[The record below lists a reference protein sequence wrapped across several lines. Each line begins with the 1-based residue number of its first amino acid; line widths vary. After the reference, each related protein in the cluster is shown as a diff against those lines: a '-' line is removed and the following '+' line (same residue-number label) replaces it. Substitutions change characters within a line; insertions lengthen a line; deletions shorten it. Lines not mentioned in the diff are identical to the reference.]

1 MWFTI
6 IYYHMFPRKIV
17 LTNIKITRKSWSKYL
32 NTLESILSFTFCFH
46 KILWSSKCTSNMFI
60 LNFLDF
66 LEVQECL
73 QEFFTDRKLFKS
85 SLFRC
90 QQWFRN
96 QLLAF
101 VKLSFEIFKILIDQ
115 LLLSCN
121 QLVAVINLNLDFLY
135 WI

>member
-32 NTLESILSFTFCFH
+32 NTLESILSFTLCFH

-90 QQWFRN
+90 QQGFRN

-101 VKLSFEIFKILIDQ
+101 VKLSFEVFQNIFLT
-115 LLLSCN
+115 SCCFHAISW
-121 QLVAVINLNLDFLY
+121 L
-135 WI
+135 